1 MIMTATIFTI
11 LKVAGLIL
19 LALVLLLL
27 TVVVLVLAV
36 PVRYH
41 VAGTFYGKPEGKA
54 VVSWLCHLLSCQVS
68 YRKELEILVRV
79 LGIPVWIVGGKKRK
93 PALEGPEEDEIREEV
108 LTDGETGKDMAAAE
122 GKSGKDEAPAE
133 GKSGKDAVS
142 AEGKSGKDGVSA
154 DGKIQDGGQGTAS
167 GSQEADPGKA
177 PDEPDGKG
185 EDGDSRPDQG
195 KKTSGLFRG
204 RKKKKKPGF
213 SFSAFCD
220 KLKKKAED
228 LCKKAGNVQEKF
240 RELVEKKD
248 RLAAFLRDKGNQKA
262 FLLVKDCLIDILK
275 HIFPK
280 KCKGRFRFGF
290 DDPYDTGRILTYA
303 APFYG
308 LYGGKVEL
316 IPVFEEKVME
326 GELEARGRIRLGYL
340 VFVGIRILAN
350 RNFRILLRRIRR
362 K

>member
-1 MIMTATIFTI
+1 MMTATIFTI

-19 LALVLLLL
+19 LALVVLLL

-36 PVRYH
+36 PVRYR

-68 YRKELEILVRV
+68 YKKELEILVRV
-79 LGIPVWIVGGKKRK
+79 LGIPIWIVGGKKKK
-93 PALEGPEEDEIREEV
+93 PALEGPEEDKIREEV
-108 LTDGETGKDMAAAE
+108 LTDGETGKDALAA
-122 GKSGKDEAPAE
+122 DR
-133 GKSGKDAVS
+133 KSGKDAL
-142 AEGKSGKDGVSA
+142 AADGKSGKEAVTADGRSGKDAVSA
-154 DGKIQDGGQGTAS
+154 DGKIQDGGQGTTP
-167 GSQEADPGKA
+167 GSQAADTGKA
-177 PDEPDGKG
+177 PGEPGKG
-185 EDGDSRPDQG
+185 EETDSRPGQG
-195 KKTSGLFRG
+195 KKTSVFSRG

-228 LCKKAGNVQEKF
+228 LGKKAGDVQEKF

-248 RLAAFLRDKGNQKA
+248 RLAAFLKDKGNQKA
-262 FLLVKDCLIDILK
+262 FLLLKNRLIDILK

>member
-1 MIMTATIFTI
+1 MMTATIFTI

-19 LALVLLLL
+19 LALVVLLL

-36 PVRYH
+36 PVRYR

-68 YRKELEILVRV
+68 YKKELEILVRV
-79 LGIPVWIVGGKKRK
+79 LGIPIWIVGGKKKK
-93 PALEGPEEDEIREEV
+93 PALEGPEEDKVREEV
-108 LTDGETGKDMAAAE
+108 LTDGETGKDALAA
-122 GKSGKDEAPAE
+122 D
-133 GKSGKDAVS
+133 GKSGKDAVT
-142 AEGKSGKDGVSA
+142 A
-154 DGKIQDGGQGTAS
+154 DGKIQDGGQGTTP
-167 GSQEADPGKA
+167 GSQAADTGKA
-177 PDEPDGKG
+177 PGEPGKG
-185 EDGDSRPDQG
+185 EETDSRPGQG
-195 KKTSGLFRG
+195 KKTSVFSRG

-228 LCKKAGNVQEKF
+228 LGKKAGDVQEKF

-248 RLAAFLRDKGNQKA
+248 RLAAFLKDKGNQKA
-262 FLLVKDCLIDILK
+262 FLLLKNRLIDILK